1 MSTSGW
7 PIRAMAMAPPYRST
21 SVSRPAM
28 AAANSWCSGK
38 STSPSVYGA
47 DQHRRP
53 AHHPARRPTRSPGVG
68 PGGIVRAMSRVRRY
82 QVGEFDIAVVSD
94 GYLRMDGGAVFG
106 LVPRVLWEPVVGS
119 ENVDDQHRVEQAL
132 NCMLVRRGDD
142 VVLVETGMGNKH
154 DPRAARGFPGDYGY
168 LLEALAEAGVRP
180 EDVTAV

>member
-1 MSTSGW
+1 RLHKYTG
-7 PIRAMAMAPPYRST
+7 
-21 SVSRPAM
+21 
-28 AAANSWCSGK
+28 
-38 STSPSVYGA
+38 
-47 DQHRRP
+47 Q
-53 AHHPARRPTRSPGVG
+53 AHTDDPQRSPGHSGAV
-68 PGGIVRAMSRVRRY
+68 IVRDMSRVRRY
-82 QVGEFDIAVVSD
+82 RVGEFDIAVVSD

-119 ENVDDQHRVEQAL
+119 ENIDSEHRVEQAL
-132 NCMLVRRGDD
+132 NCMHVRRGDN